1 LGHISKACSS
11 VFNSIFR
18 AQPQQTEQ
26 KAAPTVLDD
35 KKFMQ
40 RLKNE
45 LKYFEICQ
53 RVFEES
59 YIGVVL
65 HIQKEIQEK
74 TVKHL

>member
-1 LGHISKACSS
+1 
-11 VFNSIFR
+11 
-18 AQPQQTEQ
+18 
-26 KAAPTVLDD
+26 
-35 KKFMQ
+35 MQ

>member
-1 LGHISKACSS
+1 LDHISKACSS

-18 AQPQQTEQ
+18 PQPQQPEQ